1 MEVAR
6 STAMSSSS
14 EIEALRGRGLGG
26 PSSSNMSAI
35 VHLFVSRRRTRIPVQ
50 GTFGQKS
57 EGAKI
62 VPFTIDLEGRRALVT
77 GGGQGIGRATAQ
89 ALAEAGASVVVNDV
103 VADRADGVAAEIR
116 AAGGDG
122 DAAAFDVTDR
132 RAVRSAVDELGG
144 VDILVNNAGNA
155 GTEGF
160 GPLVPFADTDP
171 DTWDRYLRVN
181 LYGVMYCTHAAL
193 PAMIAKGEGR
203 IVTVVSDAGRVGDA
217 YLAPYAAA
225 KAGAAGFCRSVAREV
240 GRHGI
245 TVNCVSLGTVR
256 SLAAVG
262 GPEADQPRHPGDPDD
277 ADHEAMRRR
286 LSRYI
291 IRRPGEPADVAA
303 MVAYL
308 ASPLASWITGQT
320 YPVNGGYT
328 LSL

>member
-1 MEVAR
+1 M
-6 STAMSSSS
+6 
-14 EIEALRGRGLGG
+14 
-26 PSSSNMSAI
+26 
-35 VHLFVSRRRTRIPVQ
+35 
-50 GTFGQKS
+50 
-57 EGAKI
+57 
-62 VPFTIDLEGRRALVT
+62 PFTIDLAGRRALVT
-77 GGGQGIGRATAQ
+77 GGGQGIGRATAH
-89 ALAEAGASVVVNDV
+89 ALADAGASVVVNDV
-103 VADRADGVAAEIR
+103 VADRADGVATEIR
-116 AAGGDG
+116 DTGREAG
-122 DAAAFDVTDR
+122 AAAFDVTDR
-132 RAVRSAVDELGG
+132 HAVRAALEELGG

-160 GPLVPFADTDP
+160 GALVPFADSDP

-203 IVTVVSDAGRVGDA
+203 IVTVVSDAGRFGDA

-245 TVNCVSLGTVR
+245 TVNCVSLGTVQTP
-256 SLAAVG
+256 AAVG
-262 GPEADQPRHPGDPDD
+262 STEPAHPNHPDD
-277 ADHEAMRRR
+277 AGDADDEATRRR

-291 IRRPGEPADVAA
+291 IRRAGEPADVAA
-303 MVAYL
+303 MVTYL